1 MKNYYEED
9 QKLFQA
15 VAGFKAGNQECY
27 YTMYELSIKYIY
39 KIVYDIIKE
48 HHATEDLVQETYLTI
63 YNKIDSLE
71 DVSKFYSWAGRIA
84 TNHTFR
90 YIQKNK
96 RELLTLDSEDGAAE
110 FAFEVATQDNEE
122 FIPENVLMDKEK
134 QRLIAQIIDGLSTEQ
149 KLAVQYFYY
158 EEMSVTEIAET
169 MGCARG
175 TIMSRLNYAR
185 KAIKAA
191 VVDLAENQGT
201 KLYSLGSLPL
211 FYIVFRSS
219 LESFAVAS
227 AASVSGILSEV
238 GSATESAI
246 TKGTTAMETAE
257 TAGSAGG
264 AVSTTAGTE
273 AVAGAGATTGAGAVG
288 GSVAGAGSAAGVGA
302 GTTVGAGAVAKA
314 AAAGATKGILG
325 KIGASLGAKIAAGVL
340 TAGLLTTGGIMLHNA
355 VTGDD
360 TEKRDTKITVEN
372 ESSVIV
378 ENEESKS
385 EEGTTQEVIL
395 EISEVGQIIEFGHY
409 EQDGDVSNGTEP
421 IEWEVLS
428 VEDGRALLISKY
440 VLDAIPFSS
449 TSEHKIWE
457 DSTLRMW
464 LNDAFLNAAFTED
477 EQKIIPTVTLT
488 NPGNEYS
495 RLEAT
500 ADTQDRVFALSVE
513 EIFRYYEFEYF
524 DEEWNYVS
532 SEELVIEP
540 TEYAIAQG
548 VTFEFI
554 SEEFYEIMEF
564 KGWSRDILGKKMA
577 DWWLRTPS
585 ISTTVCVVS
594 QGNAGEGCYD
604 SNYEGGRQN
613 TCIGVRP
620 ALYVN
625 VITDSGEN
633 EEPGDKIAENGEE
646 EIWADDYVI
655 TITDERML
663 ERVREVTGI
672 TEGDIT
678 YGDVKDI
685 TEFEIPEGASNATCL
700 KYFTGLVKLSCGVCS
715 ELEIDI
721 DNLNNLTDLQLVG
734 VNFTTLQEIEN
745 LTNLTNLDL
754 ECSNLTTLKG
764 IGNLTNL
771 TSLRL
776 VCPGLTTLEGMEPL
790 PNVTFLALW
799 CDNLTT
805 LEGIENVSNVTF
817 LFLRCTNLPTLE
829 NITVLSNLT
838 EVDLWY
844 CNGLTTLK
852 EIGSLTNLTILKL
865 GCCDNLTSLEGIG
878 FLPNLVELW
887 IQGCTNMETLEG
899 IDNPYNQTILFV
911 QNCEKISEDEI
922 SAFYSGEYV
931 IE

>member
-9 QKLFQA
+9 QKLFAA
-15 VAGFKAGNQECY
+15 VKSFKEGRQDSY
-27 YTMYELSIKYIY
+27 YIIYDLSVKYIY

-63 YNKIDSLE
+63 YNKIASLD
-71 DVSKFYSWAGRIA
+71 DVNKFYAWAGRIA

-122 FIPENVLMDKEK
+122 FIPENVLVDKEK
-134 QRLIAQIIDGLSTEQ
+134 QRLIAQIIDELSVEQ

-219 LESFAVAS
+219 VESFTVTTLAGA
-227 AASVSGILSEV
+227 SGIISEV
-238 GSATESAI
+238 
-246 TKGTTAMETAE
+246 
-257 TAGSAGG
+257 
-264 AVSTTAGTE
+264 
-273 AVAGAGATTGAGAVG
+273 AGATTEAVG
-288 GSVAGAGSAAGVGA
+288 GSVAGAGSTAGVGA
-302 GTTVGAGAVAKA
+302 GTTAGAGAVAKA
-314 AAAGATKGILG
+314 AATGATKGILG

-355 VTGDD
+355 VTEDD
-360 TEKRDTKITVEN
+360 SAKRDTEN
-372 ESSVIV
+372 SVKTESSVMM
-378 ENEESKS
+378 ENEGPKS
-385 EEGTTQEVIL
+385 EEDTSQKISID
-395 EISEVGQIIEFGHY
+395 ISEVGQIVEFGCY
-409 EQDGDVSNGTEP
+409 EQDGDESNGAEP

-428 VEDGRALLISKY
+428 IEDGRALLISKY
-440 VLDAIPFSS
+440 VLDAVPFSS
-449 TSEHKIWE
+449 TYEHKSWE
-457 DSTLRMW
+457 ESRLRAW
-464 LNDAFLNAAFTED
+464 LNKDFLNTAFSEE

-488 NPGNEYS
+488 NPGNEYAG
-495 RLEAT
+495 LEAD
-500 ADTQDRVFALSVE
+500 ADTQDQIFVLSVE
-513 EIFRYYEFEYF
+513 EVFRYYDFF
-524 DEEWNYVS
+524 YVDDDGS
-532 SEELVIEP
+532 FGLSKEIMAEP
-540 TEYAIAQG
+540 TEYAITKG
-548 VTFEFI
+548 VRTKVILED
-554 SEEFYEIMEF
+554 SYVYWLDG
-564 KGWSRDILGKKMA
+564 GWPQDIIGKEGAK
-577 DWWLRTPS
+577 WWLRTPGRGA
-585 ISTTVCVVS
+585 TVCMVS
-594 QGNAGEGCYD
+594 TEMAGEGCGVNNIID
-604 SNYEGGRQN
+604 GQPDGCQG
-613 TCIGVRP
+613 GVRP
-620 ALYVN
+620 ALYVE
-625 VITDSGEN
+625 VDVDSAEK
-633 EEPGDKIAENGEE
+633 EDPEDEIAEDGLT
-646 EIWADDYVI
+646 DDYVI
-655 TITDERML
+655 IIADERML
-663 ERVREVTGI
+663 KRVREVTGI
-672 TEGDIT
+672 IEGDIT
-678 YGDVKDI
+678 YGDVKNI
-685 TEFEIPEGASNATCL
+685 TEFEIPEGASDATCL
-700 KYFTGLVKLSCGVCS
+700 KFFTGLEKLSCGVCS
-715 ELEIDI
+715 ELEVDI
-721 DNLNNLTDLQLVG
+721 DNLNNLTELSLIG
-734 VNFTTLQEIEN
+734 VNFTTIQEIEN
-745 LTNLTNLDL
+745 LTNLTSLDL
-754 ECSNLTTLKG
+754 ESPGLTSLEG
-764 IGNLTNL
+764 IGNLSNL

-776 VCPGLTTLEGMEPL
+776 VCPNLTTLAGIAPL
-790 PNVTFLALW
+790 PNVTFLALY
-799 CDNLTT
+799 CDNLKT

-817 LFLRCTNLPTLE
+817 LFLRCANLPTLE

-911 QNCEKISEDEI
+911 QNCDKISEDEI